1 MVREENFVSKRLYK
15 LFLIAIKVIPYMIT
29 AAYILYTF
37 CSFYDVELTIIGYLA
52 SCSLLTWSFLY
63 FSSFVFRF
71 CIYHRIPL
79 YYIATSDLINIADT
93 WIGIPISTYAMLM
106 VQYAALGLFILLFIY
121 FKRKYAE
128 SFKRFAS
135 WDC

>member
-15 LFLIAIKVIPYMIT
+15 LFLITIKAIPYVI
-29 AAYILYTF
+29 AVAYILYTF
-37 CSFYDVELTIIGYLA
+37 CSFYNVELIIIGYLA

-79 YYIATSDLINIADT
+79 YYIATSDLTNIVDT
-93 WIGIPISTYAMLM
+93 TIGIPVSTYTLLM
-106 VQYAALGLFILLFIY
+106 IQYAVLGLFILLFIY
-121 FKRKYAE
+121 FKRKYAK
-128 SFKRFAS
+128 SIKRLAS
-135 WDC
+135 EYC